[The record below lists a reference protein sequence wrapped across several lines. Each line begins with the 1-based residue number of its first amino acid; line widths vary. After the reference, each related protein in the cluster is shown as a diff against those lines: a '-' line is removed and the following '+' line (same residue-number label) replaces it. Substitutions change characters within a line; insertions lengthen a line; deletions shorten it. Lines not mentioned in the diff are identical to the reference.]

1 MSKPS
6 VDTKIP
12 LERLM
17 KLQPKHFAFN
27 TNVTVDKIV
36 FNITI
41 LPEPFELDRHLPI
54 SIDLLN
60 FGIVVLTV
68 HRVYGLAMLTN
79 LILNLM
85 RTYFLQDPNNV
96 QTL

>member
-12 LERLM
+12 LESLM
-17 KLQPKHFAFN
+17 KAQPTQH
-27 TNVTVDKIV
+27 VTLDKIV
-36 FNITI
+36 FNITMTI

-54 SIDLLN
+54 CVDLLN
-60 FGIVVLTV
+60 LGIVVLAV

-79 LILNLM
+79 LILNLI
-85 RTYFLQDPNNV
+85 RSHFQHDPNNV
-96 QTL
+96 QTLNE